1 MAAASRSMAEAMPR
15 WRISGL
21 TNTAATHG
29 EYCGRCT
36 QSFWM
41 TEQLPTGIPSTRQL
55 LYTEPC
61 PFARGCAAR
70 LTQLQRS
77 HSADST
83 TDGRSS
89 SQLLPG
95 AAGTPRVVALGMSSP
110 VALVCR
116 TRIRPQIVIYFCRY
130 TGSCRKRR
138 RDRQRDSGANRCQKN
153 FRQKTICHIVS
164 SEQITQEASATTQTR
179 KR

>member
-1 MAAASRSMAEAMPR
+1 MAAASWSMAEAMPR

-36 QSFWM
+36 QSSWM
-41 TEQLPTGIPSTRQL
+41 TEQLPTQESPRQVQL

-61 PFARGCAAR
+61 PFACGCAAR

-116 TRIRPQIVIYFCRY
+116 TRVRMQSAIYFCLHR
-130 TGSCRKRR
+130 GSLLENTARR
-138 RDRQRDSGANRCQKN
+138 Q
-153 FRQKTICHIVS
+153 
-164 SEQITQEASATTQTR
+164 
-179 KR
+179 

>member
-1 MAAASRSMAEAMPR
+1 MV
-15 WRISGL
+15 
-21 TNTAATHG
+21 NTAAGAHSRSG
-29 EYCGRCT
+29 SRSSYPQESPR
-36 QSFWM
+36 QV
-41 TEQLPTGIPSTRQL
+41 QL

-61 PFARGCAAR
+61 PFACGCAAR
-70 LTQLQRS
+70 LTLLQRS

-83 TDGRSS
+83 TDRRSS
-89 SQLLPG
+89 SQLFPD

-138 RDRQRDSGANRCQKN
+138 RDVNALLGQTGAR
-153 FRQKTICHIVS
+153 TISIDNYR
-164 SEQITQEASATTQTR
+164 TGTTYGAR
-179 KR
+179 

>member
-1 MAAASRSMAEAMPR
+1 MAAASWSMAEAMPR

-41 TEQLPTGIPSTRQL
+41 TEQLPTGIPPTSATTVYGTL
-55 LYTEPC
+55 SFC
-61 PFARGCAAR
+61 VWVAAR

-83 TDGRSS
+83 TDRRSS

-116 TRIRPQIVIYFCRY
+116 TRIRRQIVIYFCRH
-130 TGSCRKRR
+130 TGSLSEKTAR
-138 RDRQRDSGANRCQKN
+138 RQRESGANRCQEN
-153 FRQKTICHIVS
+153 FRKKLYVI
-164 SEQITQEASATTQTR
+164 
-179 KR
+179 